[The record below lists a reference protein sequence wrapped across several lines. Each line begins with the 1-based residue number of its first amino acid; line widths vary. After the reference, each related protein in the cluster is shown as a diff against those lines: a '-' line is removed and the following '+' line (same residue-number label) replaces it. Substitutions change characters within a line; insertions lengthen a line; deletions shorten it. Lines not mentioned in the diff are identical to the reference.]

1 MKESQNCNP
10 MSFKFSFKSAK
21 ELLQQLSWIYQYHF
35 LDHNKCSIT
44 FVWLKFQH
52 PYHNKCSITFVWLKF
67 QHPFTWLKFWQPLA
81 TIMHTTK
88 PQYIWQKINMTKR
101 ISANQLLFQQYY
113 DQSEKNA
120 VQFFLRCSLDHLE
133 SRWTNILQG
142 GGRGV
147 WSPRRR
153 NITFWTNM

>member
-52 PYHNKCSITFVWLKF
+52 P
-67 QHPFTWLKFWQPLA
+67 FTWLKFWQPLHKWMRQ
-81 TIMHTTK
+81 IMHTTK
-88 PQYIWQKINMTKR
+88 PQYIWQKINITKR

-113 DQSEKNA
+113 DQSEKNV